1 MISLLIWTV
10 QLKLLLALKNPV
22 ALVKWLTKKGVEN
35 IQEDHQQAITDC
47 DNQIQALE
55 FTNDEER

>member
-1 MISLLIWTV
+1 MTSLLIWTV
-10 QLKLLLALKNPV
+10 QLRLLLALKNPV

-55 FTNDEER
+55 IGNFET